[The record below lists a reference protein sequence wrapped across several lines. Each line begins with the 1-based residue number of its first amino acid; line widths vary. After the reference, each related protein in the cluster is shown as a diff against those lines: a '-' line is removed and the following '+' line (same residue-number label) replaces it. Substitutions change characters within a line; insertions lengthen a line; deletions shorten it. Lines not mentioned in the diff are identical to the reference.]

1 MAFSDAPG
9 PATRARQVISADE
22 TVLWAASGDRF
33 VYDAADAGEQGPVT
47 AMADPRVTG
56 AFDRGAVSVAE
67 RTTADVADIEDG
79 EAGNPDVVVFGGAD
93 GLARTALRDVPPTGR
108 GRWRTWAL
116 TSSRLLVLDVRERDC
131 AGEGSLLRRG
141 IEFGRDLVNLVTD
154 RIRKYGG
161 NVSDVP
167 VTCPPMEVVAS
178 VDRRHIDD
186 IAVSR
191 RRLHMRTRPCLRL
204 SFMDS
209 SGIDLLL
216 GIDDVGVFEW
226 MLALSGGG
234 R

>member
-33 VYDAADAGEQGPVT
+33 VYDAADAGEQSPVT
-47 AMADPRVTG
+47 AMAGLRVSG

-67 RTTADVADIEDG
+67 RMTADVEDD

-108 GRWRTWAL
+108 GRGRTWAL
-116 TSSRLLVLDVRERDC
+116 TSSRLLVLDVKERDC
-131 AGEGSLLRRG
+131 AGQGSLLRRS
-141 IEFGRDLVNLVTD
+141 IEFGRDIVDLVTD

-186 IAVSR
+186 ITVSR
-191 RRLHMRTRPCLRL
+191 RRLRMRTRPCLRL